1 MIKIP
6 KVLVIGSGPIV
17 IGQAVVVGKLADV
30 GQPTQQVHPT
40 QWPFRLWQHGFYDFN
55 IFSDE
60 KLLEKLDYIHSNP
73 VRAGL
78 VLSPRDYKWSSY
90 KEYFEEKSQTQ
101 LGQHAENLG
110 NFREGD
116 VYAQA
121 R

>member
-30 GQPTQQVHPT
+30 GQPTQGA
-40 QWPFRLWQHGFYDFN
+40 FRLWQPGFYDFN

-78 VLSPRDYKWSSY
+78 VLSPRGYKRSSY
-90 KEYFEEKSQTQ
+90 KEYFEEKSQTK
-101 LGQHAENLG
+101 LRQHAENLG